1 MFLLWIIVCAL
12 ILSLPGYLLYD
23 QDYPI
28 ILSFYLTSL
37 PLMVMAH
44 SAIVKD
50 RAGAAFGTILVFSM
64 LFFYVAPIIQLYEA
78 HGYLVN
84 FFPVEIDGILLANLF
99 VFIFLSVF
107 QLIYVRKIKAAP
119 KSLLSAPD
127 ASVAITVPIFIVLT
141 LLMGVWG
148 LYVVQDSRL
157 LAGDIGEAGPS
168 GFLIL
173 RHKTLFMIPFFT
185 AAFYMLNKKAKR
197 NLLVLGVLV
206 LCVMATKNI
215 FLDRRNALGPLYISM
230 VFFYFYWV
238 RMSARNVFLV
248 ATPGLIIGFPI
259 LSIFIN
265 NKASTWGY
273 MFTFSNVMDQIS
285 GHFND
290 VHYDAWAN
298 IVATLTFVRE
308 NGLQM
313 GNQLL
318 GTLLFFVPRDI
329 WASKPVSSG
338 EMLGDYLLA
347 YYNLWFTNISF
358 SYPAEG
364 YVDFGILGLVVYSA
378 LLALYAKRLDWFA
391 VNGTIVER
399 ISATYFAFYLFFV
412 LRGPLLP
419 AVAYGVGAYIALNV
433 IPSLL
438 ARPVM
443 RSSEQQ
449 FPRPAVQ

>member
-1 MFLLWIIVCAL
+1 MFLLWIITCAF
-12 ILSLPGYLLYD
+12 ILFLPGYLLYD
-23 QDYPI
+23 HEYPI
-28 ILSFYLTSL
+28 ILSFYMTSL

-50 RAGAAFGTILVFSM
+50 RAGAAFGTILVFSL
-64 LFFYVAPIIQLYEA
+64 LFFYVAPVIQLYEA

-84 FFPVEIDGILLANLF
+84 LFPIETDGILQANLVVF
-99 VFIFLSVF
+99 VFLSVF
-107 QLIYVRKIKAAP
+107 QLMYARNIKKKP
-119 KSLLSAPD
+119 KSILPAPD
-127 ASVAITVPIFIVLT
+127 QKVATMLPVFIVLT
-141 LLMGVWG
+141 LLMGAWG
-148 LYVVQDSRL
+148 LYVVRDSRL
-157 LAGDIGEAGPS
+157 LVGDVAEAGSS

-185 AAFYMLNKKAKR
+185 AAFYLLHKKGKR
-197 NLLVLGVLV
+197 NLIALGVLF

-215 FLDRRNALGPLYISM
+215 FLDRRNALGPLYISI
-230 VFFYFYWV
+230 VFFYFYWFK
-238 RMSARNVFLV
+238 MSARNVFLIS
-248 ATPGLIIGFPI
+248 TPGLIIGFPM

-265 NKASTWGY
+265 NKASTWSY
-273 MFTFSNVMDQIS
+273 MFTLDNVINEIS

-290 VHYDAWAN
+290 IHYDAWAN
-298 IVATLTFVRE
+298 IVAAMTFVRE

-318 GTLLFFVPRDI
+318 GSLLFFVPRDI
-329 WASKPVSSG
+329 WINKPVSSG

-364 YVDFGILGLVVYSA
+364 YVDFGMLGLVVYSA

-419 AVAYGVGAYIALNV
+419 AVAYGVGAYVALNV
-433 IPSLL
+433 IPSWLSRL
-438 ARPVM
+438 VM
-443 RSSEQQ
+443 RRAEQQ
-449 FPRPAVQ
+449 IPQRAIQ